1 MHQVADSCKQRF
13 SWKKKSFFFFL
24 QFANQQ
30 AWSELSMFAQHLL
43 MINPFLSRTTT
54 EISFFF
60 CNWHQPILQTF
71 RPQPLLHDEQYT
83 DVAIIY
89 NQHQYKPVLFSSTQK
104 KGRERWGILSLI
116 YQDTSTKESS
126 TQAFCSGESLS
137 QKKKSLFHVTWEI
150 YLCKGHKVSAL
161 IKTNKKKTSFKVVLK
176 NQNMYINLRLSESS
190 CSWFFYV

>member
-13 SWKKKSFFFFL
+13 SWKKNIFFL

-30 AWSELSMFAQHLL
+30 AWSELAMFAQHLL
-43 MINPFLSRTTT
+43 IINPFLSRTTT
-54 EISFFF
+54 EISFFFF

-126 TQAFCSGESLS
+126 TQVFCSGESLS
-137 QKKKSLFHVTWEI
+137 QKKK
-150 YLCKGHKVSAL
+150 KVYFMLLGKYTYAKDTRYQL
-161 IKTNKKKTSFKVVLK
+161 L
-176 NQNMYINLRLSESS
+176 
-190 CSWFFYV
+190 